1 MYRAIPKL
9 ITYESLS
16 FYIEKLFAI
25 LLSEN
30 ILVNRLFMPSQ
41 KLNAKLLY
49 IHLKAQYISAV
60 IISLFLNVNV
70 TKDRDCSIELLELLP
85 LGLDG

>member
-1 MYRAIPKL
+1 
-9 ITYESLS
+9 
-16 FYIEKLFAI
+16 
-25 LLSEN
+25 
-30 ILVNRLFMPSQ
+30 MPSQ

-70 TKDRDCSIELLELLP
+70 TKDRDCSTELLELLP

>member
-1 MYRAIPKL
+1 
-9 ITYESLS
+9 
-16 FYIEKLFAI
+16 
-25 LLSEN
+25 
-30 ILVNRLFMPSQ
+30 MPSQ

>member
-25 LLSEN
+25 LLSGN

-49 IHLKAQYISAV
+49 LKAQYISAV